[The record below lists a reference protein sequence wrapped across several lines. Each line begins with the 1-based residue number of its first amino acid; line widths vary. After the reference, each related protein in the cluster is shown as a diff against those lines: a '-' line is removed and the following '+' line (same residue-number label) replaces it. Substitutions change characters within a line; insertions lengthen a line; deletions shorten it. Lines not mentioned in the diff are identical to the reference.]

1 MPMMM
6 STTSLS
12 KLYCLSPQMLRSV
25 VETMHKLATAGM
37 MEAAADLAHLI
48 ASAVACHPT
57 SGRSPK
63 RRRRKKKRKQSRRC
77 HLAADM
83 VNKQNQQVQHRGE
96 FDIGSMSKTIDL
108 LQGLY
113 SPTKHSLLAPKSREL
128 AQPQGGL
135 VSGRAPATLP
145 AHQPPTPLSKPL
157 REENLEMAFAKQGEE
172 LIEKEADVDEA
183 TGEDKEVKQTREVF
197 LEQNML
203 ITNDNVEEQVEIA
216 CQEVKEVL
224 SADQVNEEPIVN
236 TIQQPIV
243 VDVASLKHE
252 EEAFAKLDEEQLKL
266 NKQDEEEVGT
276 SVPDQPRPF
285 HPRHQENRLK
295 YAHLKTSQLKGIGK
309 QSRWTKESLLFHLEA
324 AFSNPRRG
332 VIWTRCT
339 LEEKV
344 NFFDMVDWAAY
355 CPDDPPSRA
364 LMFQPDEDPWS
375 TWA

>member
-48 ASAVACHPT
+48 ASAVCHPT

-108 LQGLY
+108 LQDLY

-157 REENLEMAFAKQGEE
+157 REEDLEMAFAKQGEE
-172 LIEKEADVDEA
+172 LIEKEADDDE
-183 TGEDKEVKQTREVF
+183 VEVF

-216 CQEVKEVL
+216 RQEVKEVL